1 MSFLGTVLLIA
12 GKDLCSEVRAR
23 TGGLTVVLFER
34 NEDEPGDFALALGRP
49 A

>member
-34 NEDEPGDFALALGRP
+34 RTTDAGR
-49 A
+49 